1 MCGRVTQDGSRGIKS
16 FPVKLEVPDGFE
28 PRYNLAP
35 TDPLLTITPE
45 WTYAVRR
52 WGLVPSWAKDLSIG
66 SKTFNALA
74 ETVAEKPSFRTPF
87 KRKRCLIPVA
97 GFYEWHTAGKAK
109 TPFYISH
116 TDPEQA
122 LVFAGLWDSWEC
134 EDGELQSCT
143 IITTEA
149 NAFME
154 ELHHRMPVILSRDQW
169 DGWLSSETPTADL
182 QGMLRPCPT
191 EWLQAWQVRPLRG
204 KGPGLIEPEA

>member
-52 WGLVPSWAKDLSIG
+52 WGLVPSWAKGLSIG
-66 SKTFNALA
+66 SKTFNARA

-87 KRKRCLIPVA
+87 KRKRCLIPVS
-97 GFYEWHTAGKAK
+97 GFYEWHTQGKTK

-116 TDPEQA
+116 VDPKQA
-122 LVFAGLWDSWEC
+122 LVFAGLWDSWES

-143 IITTEA
+143 VITTAA

-154 ELHHRMPVILSRDQW
+154 ELHDRMPVILGPGQW
-169 DGWLSSETPTADL
+169 EGWLAADAKPADL
-182 QGMLRPCPT
+182 QAMLKPCPT

-204 KGPGLIEPEA
+204 EGPQLCAPQS